1 MTQHLPQARHLMYWV
16 RVSHLDTEL
25 ASLLWECTY
34 CTSRVLEPQ
43 LSHNTHAAFFMGMGD
58 LISDPNTDIARV
70 SLTEPTPSLLT
81 VPFVLCFS
89 SVVVFYGHLAFFY
102 QSTEH
107 TFIFTISEKP
117 LHASPHGP
125 WKWLPLA
132 TSELMPPIIQKEKY
146 HSIAHLT
153 WKISWFAFADVAL
166 GYLGMFC
173 GPGCISVNWANHF
186 LKSEKFASVVLQKA
200 FREAIWW
207 LMIIVTSSWISQCL
221 AQSFWL
227 VKRKRWFPLF

>member
-89 SVVVFYGHLAFFY
+89 SVVVFYGHLASFY